1 MEKLYT
7 TVENQV
13 REDGSKGLLYDHYD
27 NENQALAKFYT
38 ICAAAA
44 LSGIPYHAAFLI
56 YENGDVMQRI
66 FDRRTEQQEIN
77 NEQDQR

>member
-1 MEKLYT
+1 MTKLYT

-13 REDGSKGLLYDHYD
+13 RSDGSKGLLYDHYD

-44 LSGIPYHAAFLI
+44 LSEIPYHAAFLI
-56 YENGDVMQRI
+56 YEDGAVMQKI
-66 FDRRTEQQEIN
+66 FDRRTEQQEPSTTT
-77 NEQDQR
+77 E

>member
-1 MEKLYT
+1 MEKIYT
-7 TVENQV
+7 TIENQL

-56 YENGDVMQRI
+56 YENGAVMQRI
-66 FDRRTEQQEIN
+66 FDRRTEQQESSTTT
-77 NEQDQR
+77 E

>member
-1 MEKLYT
+1 MAHTALYT

-27 NENQALAKFYT
+27 NESQALAKFYT

-56 YENGDVMQRI
+56 YEDGAVMQRI
-66 FDRRTEQQEIN
+66 FDRREDGETEVN
-77 NEQDQR
+77 LND